1 MAHPSRID
9 ARALSRGALAE
20 LRRLALGLGSEM
32 QQKDIARICGVS
44 RPTVSR
50 WLQRYII
57 AQADQRHASLK
68 INQKIRGNGL
78 SFGQELRLREIVVG
92 ADGQMRLDFARWSRK
107 DVQIAARRAFGVE
120 IDHHLAGRLLQQW
133 GVEPKPPT
141 AAEAEAAV
149 LRHLEEQAE
158 WQRPAQIAV
167 AVGCSQQYLNP
178 ILARMAEAG
187 ACDIK
192 TVEEKVEKG
201 RVRIRTLYRAKR
213 ADVSAGLAALFGMKP
228 VEVIGGRVV
237 RGRAMRD

>member
-20 LRRLALGLGSEM
+20 LRRLALGLGAEM
-32 QQKDIARICGVS
+32 PQKDIARICGVS

-50 WLQRYII
+50 WMQRYI
-57 AQADQRHASLK
+57 AAPSERRVSLK

-92 ADGQMRLDFARWSRK
+92 PAGQMRLDFARWSRK
-107 DVQIAARRAFGVE
+107 DVQIAAHRAFGVE

-133 GVEPKPPT
+133 GLEPKPPT

-149 LRHLEEQAE
+149 LRYLNEQSD
-158 WQRPAQIAV
+158 WQRPAQIAA
-167 AVGCSQQYLNP
+167 AVGCSQQYLNS
-178 ILARMAEAG
+178 ILAKMAEAG
-187 ACDIK
+187 ACEVK
-192 TVEEKVEKG
+192 TIEEKVEKG
-201 RVRIRTLYRAKR
+201 RVRIRTMYRAKR

-237 RGRAMRD
+237 RGRAMRG